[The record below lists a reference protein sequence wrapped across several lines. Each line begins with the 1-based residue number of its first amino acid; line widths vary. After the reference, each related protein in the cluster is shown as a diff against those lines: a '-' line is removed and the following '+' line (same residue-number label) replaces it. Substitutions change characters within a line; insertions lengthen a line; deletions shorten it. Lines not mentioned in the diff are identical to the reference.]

1 MFPSKRYGNE
11 PQMESPTISS
21 YTIPQRWIR
30 YDFQAVF
37 ESLVQAR
44 TAGEREGVELKKNG
58 RGP

>member
-1 MFPSKRYGNE
+1 
-11 PQMESPTISS
+11 MESPAISNH
-21 YTIPQRWIR
+21 TIPQRWIR
-30 YDFQAVF
+30 YDLAAVF

>member
-1 MFPSKRYGNE
+1 
-11 PQMESPTISS
+11 MESPTISS

-37 ESLVQAR
+37 ESPVQAR
-44 TAGEREGVELKKNG
+44 TAAEREGVELIKNG

>member
-1 MFPSKRYGNE
+1 
-11 PQMESPTISS
+11 MESPTISS